1 MMLKSQIKKTA
12 LQSCHLVFLIHHII
26 ALGKGDRHG
35 GGLFYALLPFSQSNP
50 ADRIEVFVRPILVPV
65 PHI

>member
-1 MMLKSQIKKTA
+1 MA
-12 LQSCHLVFLIHHII
+12 LQSCHLVFLNPLNNI
-26 ALGKGDRHG
+26 LGKGDRHG

-50 ADRIEVFVRPILVPV
+50 ADRIEVFVRLILVPV

>member
-1 MMLKSQIKKTA
+1 MA
-12 LQSCHLVFLIHHII
+12 LQSCHLVFFKSI
-26 ALGKGDRHG
+26 

-50 ADRIEVFVRPILVPV
+50 ADRIEVFVRLILVPV